1 MIRQILAG
9 AARRKAQLENR
20 PPRTFELVIGVL
32 ALSYGTFLV
41 QQYLGAVQRETQTA
55 VAAWMFQRAARDAGP
70 DIPTSPVAYPGVD
83 DLDPLHNGHAQA
95 DADD

>member
-20 PPRTFELVIGVL
+20 PPKALELLIGVL

-41 QQYLGAVQRETQTA
+41 QQYLGAVQRETQAA
-55 VAAWMFQRAARDAGP
+55 VAAWMFERSARAAGP
-70 DIPTSPVAYPGVD
+70 DIPTSPAAYPGVD
-83 DLDPLHNGHAQA
+83 DLDPLHNGHAA
-95 DADD
+95 AEED